1 MWHLWPP
8 PVVCGSSAAW
18 FVADMFLELGYG
30 DIVSLVGL
38 SFEGTAKLDATHS
51 PKLDGSPSTQRDP
64 DLEGD
69 KSRTGSSKPTTASAE
84 FLVP

>member
-18 FVADMFLELGYG
+18 FVADMFLELGDG

-38 SFEGTAKLDATHS
+38 SFEGTAALDAI
-51 PKLDGSPSTQRDP
+51 
-64 DLEGD
+64 
-69 KSRTGSSKPTTASAE
+69 RTRPNWPVVQALGGIRT
-84 FLVP
+84 